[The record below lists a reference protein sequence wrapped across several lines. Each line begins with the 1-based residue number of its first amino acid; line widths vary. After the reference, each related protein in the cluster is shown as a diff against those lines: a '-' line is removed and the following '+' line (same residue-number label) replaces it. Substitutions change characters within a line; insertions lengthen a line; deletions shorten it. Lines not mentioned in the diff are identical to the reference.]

1 MRPKS
6 LYHESTSVH
15 HASWEV
21 WTSCTL
27 KFHTV
32 IPSDQYDTA
41 MEQFIDFETKLKQ
54 YIEEHKPKLWDELD
68 VQDNYGMVGGPN
80 DR

>member
-1 MRPKS
+1 MQPKS
-6 LYHESTSVH
+6 LYHEST
-15 HASWEV
+15 ATTDGSWEV

-32 IPSDQYDTA
+32 IQHDQYDLA
-41 MEQFIDFETKLKQ
+41 MARFQDFEAKLKQ
-54 YIEEHKPKLWDELD
+54 YIEDNKPPLWDDLD